1 MKAFF
6 LVLFVACSLLSCKKN
21 AVTVGKND
29 LAGTWILKRVT
40 GVIAGVDEAP
50 TDRITLAFDTHGN
63 YSSALN
69 VTITASGTYTIT
81 KAANPND
88 YGSETL
94 LNLFSD
100 NGELTYGMH
109 LNGDSLYLGSACC
122 DQFNYTYTRK
132 K

>member
-1 MKAFF
+1 MNTKGEMKKFWI
-6 LVLFVACSLLSCKKN
+6 
-21 AVTVGKND
+21 GKTLIHSD
-29 LAGTWILKRVT
+29 HRFTYEDVQQIIET
-40 GVIAGVDEAP
+40 GG
-50 TDRITLAFDTHGN
+50 
-63 YSSALN
+63 
-69 VTITASGTYTIT
+69 GTYKDEILLLNSIAQIMRKERFRNCAIT

>member
-6 LVLFVACSLLSCKKN
+6 LVLLVVCGLISCKKTT
-21 AVTVGKND
+21 VTIGKND
-29 LAGTWILKRVT
+29 LAGTWVLKRVT
-40 GVIAGVDEAP
+40 GGIAGIDETP
-50 TDRITLAFDTHGN
+50 TDRIALTFDAHGN
-63 YSSALN
+63 YNSALN

-100 NGELTYGMH
+100 NSELIYGMH
-109 LNGDSLYLGSACC
+109 LNGDSLYLGSGCC